1 MKSDKR
7 TKLRFDS
14 RAVYYPPDE
23 GTNSIGAPL
32 IMSSSFQY
40 DADIYQQV
48 VDGERKSVNIYGR
61 CGNPTE
67 YQFEEQMMMI
77 EGADACLATAS
88 GMAAISVALLGILK
102 SGDHVV
108 CDWTTYSSTHEML
121 DHRYTDYNIE
131 TTFVDTADLE
141 AVRAAIRPNTR
152 IIYFETIANPTMK
165 VAEIPPLVEMAHERD
180 IIVICDNTFASP
192 YVFRP
197 LEWGVDLVVE
207 SATKFIGGH
216 SDAIGGAICMKSK
229 LLPAD
234 FMEKIRWS
242 TMVKLGSP
250 LAPFNAWLLLRGIQ
264 TLGVRLARQ
273 CQTAATL
280 AAHFE
285 GHPKVKRVWYPG
297 LESHP
302 QHKIAKKQMP
312 DFGGMLTFEVE
323 SADAAL
329 TVLDNLELCCFA
341 ASLGGVRT
349 TTQIP
354 ASMAFL
360 DVPEEQ
366 RRQMN
371 IADGMIRVSAGL
383 EDARDL
389 IADFDEALSLI

>member
-1 MKSDKR
+1 
-7 TKLRFDS
+7 
-14 RAVYYPPDE
+14 
-23 GTNSIGAPL
+23 
-32 IMSSSFQY
+32 
-40 DADIYQQV
+40 
-48 VDGERKSVNIYGR
+48 
-61 CGNPTE
+61 
-67 YQFEEQMMMI
+67 
-77 EGADACLATAS
+77 
-88 GMAAISVALLGILK
+88 
-102 SGDHVV
+102 
-108 CDWTTYSSTHEML
+108 
-121 DHRYTDYNIE
+121 
-131 TTFVDTADLE
+131 
-141 AVRAAIRPNTR
+141 
-152 IIYFETIANPTMK
+152 
-165 VAEIPPLVEMAHERD
+165 
-180 IIVICDNTFASP
+180 
-192 YVFRP
+192 
-197 LEWGVDLVVE
+197 
-207 SATKFIGGH
+207 
-216 SDAIGGAICMKSK
+216 
-229 LLPAD
+229 
-234 FMEKIRWS
+234 
-242 TMVKLGSP
+242 MVKLGSP